1 MARPA
6 WGYEVDPHAMS
17 DARKVLRQLGM
28 VRHGF
33 FQFSGHVEEVDVYFR
48 PAGTNYQQ
56 ATERRA
62 PVRSH
67 SVYTSADM
75 HDSEAD
81 MLRALRELHAFAK
94 EHLAQPGKEAA

>member
-1 MARPA
+1 MKPTVNQLVLQIA
-6 WGYEVDPHAMS
+6 ET
-17 DARKVLRQLGM
+17 VLRVNAQG
-28 VRHGF
+28 RWHGF

-75 HDSEAD
+75 HDSEAA
-81 MLRALRELHAFAK
+81 MRRALRELLAFAK
-94 EHLAQPGKEAA
+94 EQLAQPGKEAA

>member
-1 MARPA
+1 MKPTVNQLVLQIA
-6 WGYEVDPHAMS
+6 EM
-17 DARKVLRQLGM
+17 VLRVNAQG
-28 VRHGF
+28 RWHGF

-75 HDSEAD
+75 HDSEAA
-81 MLRALRELHAFAK
+81 MHRALRELLAFAK